1 LVIWIFV
8 INFFLNAKYSEFIYY
23 KISFVLMR
31 RKYLGVLHE
40 PEHDRK
46 KKHREKVL
54 LEQISL
60 SCFCLGMLQN

>member
-1 LVIWIFV
+1 
-8 INFFLNAKYSEFIYY
+8 
-23 KISFVLMR
+23 MR

-46 KKHREKVL
+46 KNIEREKFAQAKL
-54 LEQISL
+54 SL